1 MKDNRTKWLMIFGGL
16 VIVTII
22 CVVVFLAMNKGDKND
37 PDVPPID
44 NTPVTNESFDLVSY
58 EVYDISELTFKFAL
72 VTVRIKADEA
82 INVNLDDFTTSE
94 NFNLADND
102 PYISEFANYS
112 VFLQKVGVDFNLK
125 SEETSAVFTLFV
137 PLLDR
142 KATSIDLLMQSTGE
156 HVTIDM
162 TKNVTGTKEKLGFII
177 DETITDDKTFNVV
190 VSAAIDVTG
199 EALYQHDELFSY
211 PSTAQLIV
219 FKLTLTSL
227 NGDAIVIDEAEYVTT
242 ATSDTFVALDST
254 YNKTE
259 KRVNIVGVSTKTS
272 TEGYLLFMTLNPDR
286 EQITYKGVLRVKING
301 TWNSVK
307 VDL

>member
-1 MKDNRTKWLMIFGGL
+1 MKDNKTKWLMIFGGI

-22 CVVVFLAMNKGDKND
+22 CVVVFLAMNKGDNND
-37 PDVPPID
+37 PSDPPVD
-44 NTPVTNESFDLVSY
+44 DTPTTNESFDLVSY

-94 NFNLADND
+94 DFNLADND
-102 PYISEFANYS
+102 AYISEFATYS

-125 SEETSAVFTLFV
+125 SDDTSAVFTLFV
-137 PLLDR
+137 PLIDR
-142 KATSIDLLMQSTGE
+142 NKTSIDLTMQSTGE
-156 HVTIDM
+156 QLTLDM
-162 TKNVTGTKEKLGFII
+162 TQNLTGTKEKLGFII
-177 DETITDDKTFNVV
+177 NETITDDQSFNIV

-199 EALYQHDELFSY
+199 EALYQNDELYSY

-227 NGDAIVIDEAEYVTT
+227 KGDAIVIDEAEYVTT
-242 ATSDTFVALDST
+242 STSDTFVALDST

-286 EQITYKGVLRVKING
+286 EQITYKGILRVKING